1 MAELVPK
8 EGFRT
13 GSGWVPGMDWVPI
26 LSGLILI
33 HGFLMIWCFTILNN
47 RLQIGLIAL
56 DTKIAGAIKSVINE
70 TMQNIVPT
78 EPPSVLSMILPQLL
92 SKNQG
97 QAPIMDI
104 LRSEDGKFA

>member
-1 MAELVPK
+1 M
-8 EGFRT
+8 
-13 GSGWVPGMDWVPI
+13 
-26 LSGLILI
+26 

-70 TMQNIVPT
+70 TMENMVPG

-97 QAPIMDI
+97 QGPLLEV